1 MIMCDRGGRFTGT
14 EALSVCDCDDPPF
27 FDTVM
32 RGFHQRIADFATG
45 SFLPSSRSG
54 WLGSWQKYV
63 LTPTLTDH
71 LPERYRR
78 AFEAEA

>member
-1 MIMCDRGGRFTGT
+1 M
-14 EALSVCDCDDPPF
+14 L
-27 FDTVM
+27 
-32 RGFHQRIADFATG
+32 DFATG

-54 WLGSWQKYV
+54 WLGSYQKYV

-78 AFEAEA
+78 AFETQLIGAGGDHAAALPFFGCTSAE